1 MQNQVQLLFVYGSLR
16 SGFHHPAYEYMARNF
31 RLLGPAVVKGKLYDM
46 GEYPV
51 AKSTTEDQFIK
62 GELYAVNENSDF
74 GYVISQIDDYEG
86 LHVEEGEKPLY
97 TRELTTAFINDQLVT
112 AWVYWFNENVDGLT
126 ELATG
131 DMLEYLQQKN
141 KS

>member
-31 RLLGPAVVKGKLYDM
+31 QLLGPAVVKGKLYDM

-51 AKSTTEDQFIK
+51 AKPTTEDQFIK

-97 TRELTTAFINDQLVT
+97 SRELTTAFINDQLVT

-126 ELATG
+126 QLATG

>member
-16 SGFHHPAYEYMARNF
+16 SGFHHPAYEYMARYF
-31 RLLGPAVVKGKLYDM
+31 QLVGPAVVKGKLYDM

-51 AKSTTEDQFIK
+51 AKPTTADHFIQ
-62 GELYAVNENSDF
+62 GELYTLSQDDDF
-74 GYVISQIDDYEG
+74 SYVISQIDDYEG
-86 LHVEEGEKPLY
+86 LYVEEGETPLY
-97 TRELTTAFINDQLVT
+97 TRELTTAFINDQSFT
-112 AWVYWFNENVDGLT
+112 AWIYWYNQNIDGLP

-131 DMLEYLQQKN
+131 DVLEYLQQKN

>member
-31 RLLGPAVVKGKLYDM
+31 QLLGPALVKGKLYDM

-51 AKSTTEDQFIK
+51 AKPCTDDHFIL
-62 GELYAVNENSDF
+62 GELYAVNPNNDF

-86 LHVEEGEKPLY
+86 LHVEEGETPLY
-97 TRELTTAFINDQLVT
+97 TRVLTTAFVHNEPYT
-112 AWVYWFNENVDGLT
+112 AWVYWYNKNIDGLP

-131 DMLEYLQQKN
+131 DVLEYLQQKN
-141 KS
+141 KA